1 MECVSMDN
9 IYYSIYKLLSYDY
22 LWNMVI
28 GERGNGKT
36 YGVKKMFINNFI
48 KHNRQFVW
56 IRRYETEFDDFEEFF
71 SDIIKNNE
79 FPDHELTV
87 KGKKLYCDK
96 KLMGFGIP
104 LSKGITKKSVN
115 YSGVTDIC
123 FDEFLIPKGSNYHY
137 LNNEVFRLFDL
148 YETIAR
154 LRRVK
159 VYMLANSISQN
170 NPYFREFNIKLKGQF
185 NKINKQLIVEV
196 TNTEEYREVKKM
208 SDFAELVKGTGYDKY
223 AIDNEFIED
232 NYNFIAKKS
241 ETSINRFNIK
251 FDKVILGIWVDAKEG
266 KLYVSRKYNP
276 EAPMYCITVDHLQP
290 NYLILKSN
298 SNYMDMLKNAY
309 TYGFI
314 YYEDIK
320 LKGYMENVQKYLNIK

>member
-1 MECVSMDN
+1 MDN
-9 IYYSIYKLLSYDY
+9 IFYSIYKLLSFDY
-22 LWNMVI
+22 LWNMII

-36 YGVKKMFINNFI
+36 YSVKKMFINNFI
-48 KHNRQFVW
+48 KHGRQFVW

-79 FPDHELTV
+79 FPEHELTV

-196 TNTEEYREVKKM
+196 TNTSEYREVKKM
-208 SDFAELVKGTGYDKY
+208 SDFADLVKGTGYDKY

-241 ETSINRFNIK
+241 ETAINRFNIK
-251 FDKVILGIWVDAKEG
+251 FDKVILGIWVDAKLG

-298 SNYMDMLKNAY
+298 SHYMDMLKNAY

>member
-1 MECVSMDN
+1 MND
-9 IYYSIYKLLSYDY
+9 IWYLPYRLLSFDY
-22 LWNMVI
+22 LWNMII

-36 YGVKKMFINNFI
+36 YSIKKLFI
-48 KHNRQFVW
+48 KKFIKTGEQFVW
-56 IRRYETEFDDFEEFF
+56 IRRYETEFDDFDEFF

-79 FPDHELTV
+79 FPEHELTV

-115 YSGVTDIC
+115 YSGVWAIA
-123 FDEFLIPKGSNYHY
+123 FDEFLIPRGSNYHY

-159 VYMLANSISQN
+159 VFMMANSISQN
-170 NPYFREFNIKLKGQF
+170 NPYFREWNIKLKGRF
-185 NKINKQLIVEV
+185 NKINNQLIVEV
-196 TNTEEYREVKKM
+196 TDTKEYREVKKCT
-208 SDFAELVKGTGYDKY
+208 DFAELVKGTGYDRY

-232 NYNFIAKKS
+232 NYNFISKKS
-241 ETSINRFNIK
+241 NTAINRFNIK
-251 FDKVILGIWVDAKEG
+251 FDKVVIGIWVDVKEG
-266 KLYVSRKYNP
+266 KIYASRKYNP
-276 EAPMYCITVDHLQP
+276 NVSMYCITVDHLQP

-298 SNYMDMLKNAY
+298 SHFMDMLKNAY
-309 TYGFI
+309 TYGFL

-320 LKGYMENVQKYLNIK
+320 IKGYMENVQKYLNIK

>member
-1 MECVSMDN
+1 MDN
-9 IYYSIYKLLSYDY
+9 IFYSIYKLLSYDY
-22 LWNMVI
+22 LWNMII

-36 YGVKKMFINNFI
+36 YSVKKMFINNFI

-79 FPDHELTV
+79 FPEHELTV

-196 TNTEEYREVKKM
+196 TNTSEYREVKKM
-208 SDFAELVKGTGYDKY
+208 SDFADLVKGTGYDKY

-241 ETSINRFNIK
+241 ETAINRFNIK
-251 FDKVILGIWVDAKEG
+251 FDKVILGIWVDAKLG

-298 SNYMDMLKNAY
+298 SHYMDMLKNAY